1 MFKRIISIL
10 LVSAIFFSFSGFA
23 SSRQQEVDIS
33 TPEAKIEQSVLQYP
47 ATNEDFRYDVYT
59 YYIVI
64 TQCLSTKS
72 NIIIPDTIQDLPVY
86 IIAAGAFADQTAI
99 TSVSMSNNVI
109 EIRENA
115 FAGCVN
121 LASVNLPKNLK
132 TCGGGAFS
140 NCDNIKAIT
149 IPASLSVIP
158 SGMFGDCDRLSAV
171 TIEDSSSQSDATA
184 VPVERIIEGGAFG
197 GCPMLKNVWI
207 PDEITNVDGG
217 AFNGST
223 DNLTIYGAAQSS
235 AAHYASEHL
244 LDFVVLDK
252 SQFKNIMNSSTATEK
267 VTVGNSIESDTWKIT
282 LESVYSLRGKFNYIN
297 GAGAKREKVLNNG
310 NEVVLLC
317 FSVKNLSAGKQ
328 NFNFLELKA
337 SINNYYRKISS
348 FGKIEYNQFSQYN
361 NFLNGEIN
369 PGDIMYGYIAI
380 ETSAGWKN
388 ASVQFMNDTILESFS
403 FEVNSDSKNVT
414 YIGTAEA
421 PVMESATE
429 VATTTADITDTT
441 EYSTE
446 SSTVEDASET
456 NPNAQ

>member
-171 TIEDSSSQSDATA
+171 TIEDSSSLSDATA

-207 PDEITNVDGG
+207 PDEIANVDGG

-429 VATTTADITDTT
+429 VATTADITDTT

-446 SSTVEDASET
+446 SSTVADASET

>member
-10 LVSAIFFSFSGFA
+10 LVSAIFLSFSGFA
-23 SSRQQEVDIS
+23 SSKQPEIDIS
-33 TPEAKIEQSVLQYP
+33 TPEAKIEQSVLEYP

-64 TQCLSTKS
+64 KQCLSTKS

-86 IIAAGAFADQTAI
+86 IIEDGTFADQTAI
-99 TSVSMSNNVI
+99 TSVSMSNNII
-109 EIRENA
+109 EIRGNA

-121 LASVNLPKNLK
+121 LASINLPKNLK

-140 NCDNIKAIT
+140 NCDNIKTVT

-171 TIEDSSSQSDATA
+171 TIEDSSSLSDPAA
-184 VPVERIIEGGAFG
+184 APVERTIEGGAFG

-207 PDEITNVDGG
+207 PDEITNIDGG
-217 AFNGST
+217 AFGGANEK
-223 DNLTIYGAAQSS
+223 LTIYGAAQSA
-235 AAHYASEHL
+235 AAHYASDNF

-282 LESVYSLRGKFNYIN
+282 FDAVYSLRGKFGYTN
-297 GAGAKREKVLNNG
+297 GAGVKREKVLNNG

-328 NFNFLELKA
+328 NFNFLDLKA
-337 SINNYYRKISS
+337 SINNYNKKVSS

-361 NFLNGEIN
+361 SFLNGEIN
-369 PGDIMYGYIAI
+369 PGDIMYGYIAV

-403 FEVNSDSKNVT
+403 FEVNSDSRNVT

-429 VATTTADITDTT
+429 VATTTADITDAT

-446 SSTVEDASET
+446 SSTVADTSET
-456 NPNAQ
+456 NPNTQ